1 MAGGLCLGFAGPL
14 SYRAAGVDDRVI
26 ADLFGHSDVR
36 SVLPYA
42 KVQTAVVRNALGQLK
57 HKPL

>member
-1 MAGGLCLGFAGPL
+1 MVGRVLAHDG
-14 SYRAAGVDDRVI
+14 VI
-26 ADLFGHSDVR
+26 ADLFGHSDAR

-42 KVQTAVVRNALGQLK
+42 KVQTTVVRNALGQLK